1 MSNLVLHCGGKAVTR
16 QQVEA
21 IPVPPATKTHF
32 PVAYKTAIELLH
44 ETIIEHTG
52 LAIRQEAY
60 GLNENGDQLFALTTL
75 ETGNAE
81 HGLSIGLRQ
90 SYNKSLA
97 LGVAVGAQVFV
108 CDNLCFR
115 GDAFMVVRKNTKFVL
130 DDFKSMLVHQVKASL
145 IHYNNMQADIGLMK
159 AKPCELRRG
168 FELLGAAYGEGLLT
182 TTQATVAFEDWR
194 KPRHEEFADRNL
206 WGLYNATTEALKKG
220 GVGTAI
226 SRHTE
231 MHDFVLKAAA

>member
-1 MSNLVLHCGGKAVTR
+1 MTSNLILHCGGKAATR

-21 IPVPPATKTHF
+21 VPVPVATKSHR
-32 PVAYKTAIELLH
+32 PVAYKLAIELLH
-44 ETIIEHTG
+44 QTIIEKTG

-115 GDAFMVVRKNTKFVL
+115 GDAFMVVRKNTVNVL
-130 DDFKSMLVHQVKASL
+130 ADFERMLVQQVAASMLHYDAMQKDIAS
-145 IHYNNMQADIGLMK
+145 MK
-159 AKPCELRRG
+159 AKPCELARG
-168 FELLGAAYGEGLLT
+168 FELLGRAYGEGLLT
-182 TTQATVAFEDWR
+182 DRQARVAFEDWR
-194 KPRHEEFADRNL
+194 EPRHPEFADRNL
-206 WGLYNATTEALKKG
+206 WGLYNAT
-220 GVGTAI
+220 
-226 SRHTE
+226 
-231 MHDFVLKAAA
+231 

>member
-1 MSNLVLHCGGKAVTR
+1 MSNLILHCGGKAATR
-16 QQVEA
+16 EQVEA
-21 IPVPPATKTHF
+21 VVVPAATKSHR
-32 PVAYKTAIELLH
+32 PVAYKLAIELLH
-44 ETIIEHTG
+44 QTIIEKTG

-115 GDAFMVVRKNTKFVL
+115 GDAFMVVRKNTVHVL
-130 DDFKSMLVHQVKASL
+130 ADFKQMLVRQVEASL
-145 IHYNNMQADIGLMK
+145 THYRNVEADILSMK
-159 AKPCELRRG
+159 AKPCDVSRG
-168 FELLGAAYGEGLLT
+168 FELLGRAYGEGLLT
-182 TTQATVAFEDWR
+182 TTQATVAFNDWR
-194 KPRHEEFADRNL
+194 EPRHAEFSDRNM

-220 GVGTAI
+220 AVGDAI
-226 SRHTE
+226 TRHTS
-231 MHDFVLKAAA
+231 MHEFVLKAA